1 MDKSSP
7 ERQISNIYRKRA
19 PKHTAGVFSWES
31 DTGWILDIPDFV
43 LKSLLLRFTTSFNPS
58 LSLSLSEYKTP
69 LNDKQSHSFS
79 LV

>member
-58 LSLSLSEYKTP
+58 LSLT
-69 LNDKQSHSFS
+69 HSRNIKLLLMIS
-79 LV
+79 NPIVLV